1 MVSLKIYY
9 IFYTKIEI
17 LYTVKLRDAI
27 SFTKKL
33 SCTFP
38 SWKQLFLYIFWEK
51 KRSDGRVRNQM
62 VARWTHGPRNRFYY
76 FAGISVSKT
85 NSNGTHKLKMLRI
98 KFPTSTDDYRN
109 SPHSKTVAKTPCL
122 LENWKVRNF

>member
-33 SCTFP
+33 ACTFP
-38 SWKQLFLYIFWEK
+38 
-51 KRSDGRVRNQM
+51 
-62 VARWTHGPRNRFYY
+62 
-76 FAGISVSKT
+76 
-85 NSNGTHKLKMLRI
+85 
-98 KFPTSTDDYRN
+98 
-109 SPHSKTVAKTPCL
+109 
-122 LENWKVRNF
+122 